1 MKGKTEENICMA
13 GRVLLSDIARS
24 CSTSISTVS
33 RVLSGDSSRRIA
45 ESTRDRIIAAA
56 REMGYF
62 DAKLKTIG
70 RSNALSVAVLFLSDH
85 ESILSP
91 FFSQVVEGIKA
102 ECEATA
108 SHCIDLRVLSL
119 YDDGFFNELESGSFD
134 FAIILG
140 RVRKDILDRVRRSG
154 SRLIYAG
161 LNAIGGMD
169 EVLCDARQGISHAVE
184 YLHSLG
190 HERIAFLGPCDQH
203 QVENEF
209 RFEGYMD
216 GLARCGISFDESLAC
231 DSYLTSDDGYA
242 RIRDLVPSAHPSAVI
257 CANDNL
263 ALGAIK
269 GLADIGLSVPD
280 DISVTGYDNIDA
292 AAYLNPPLTTFDVPK
307 RELGRFALRLAVERH
322 ESGRQYDVRLS
333 LPFTL
338 VKRKSTKEVSK

>member
-1 MKGKTEENICMA
+1 MKGKTEEKICMA

-190 HERIAFLGPCDQH
+190 
-203 QVENEF
+203 
-209 RFEGYMD
+209 
-216 GLARCGISFDESLAC
+216 FDESLAC

-338 VKRKSTKEVSK
+338 VERKSTKEVSK